1 MNVIETDIAPR
12 PTIKVV
18 VFFFFFFLGGLN
30 KVVVILFEYCLVCK
44 NSKQIKLMGRA
55 ASR

>member
-18 VFFFFFFLGGLN
+18 GFFFFLGGLN

>member
-18 VFFFFFFLGGLN
+18 VFYFYFLGGLN
-30 KVVVILFEYCLVCK
+30 KVVVILFEYCLDCK
-44 NSKQIKLMGRA
+44 NNK
-55 ASR
+55 